1 MTRHYRLMS
10 SAARDARAEALTA
23 AGVPVRVDEDFRT
36 TCTIDLRGS
45 GGPLY
50 TLEPRRG
57 YVAWRVVA
65 DGKVVYCA
73 SLKQC
78 LHWVADQQAR
88 CSAMRNWR

>member
-1 MTRHYRLMS
+1 MPRHYRLMS

-36 TCTIDLRGS
+36 TCAIDLRGC

-57 YVAWRVVA
+57 YVAWRVVTG
-65 DGKVVYCA
+65 DKVVYCA